1 MTMYRYVTLS
11 WDRRNTKAARV
22 AAFIIDQLPTCSP
35 HAWEQPYEADGLVV
49 LHSGAHKGR
58 MQTYQMAGGNG
69 VILGRLFKNGSD
81 GEYSSQIDD
90 LDDTETRR
98 CLTSKTQ
105 YLIDNYWGRYVTFL
119 HDRANDTK
127 YVMRDPSGAFPCF
140 VTRYQDVEI
149 YFSDMQDAANL
160 EFLPFTVNWDFIRAN
175 IMLPMF
181 QKTIT
186 GLNEVVEVL
195 PAECVEIT
203 PDGRTSRFVWDP
215 TKIAATNMVEDVEEA
230 AALLRKTVRSTIQAL
245 AGCYD
250 SIIHKLGGLD
260 SSIAL
265 ACMADM
271 PKRPEITCFTDFTR
285 SPRGDE
291 RLYSRQAAHKAG
303 VLLVEAEL
311 DYRKADLTRIFGSNK
326 LARPHGFFDCKGLT
340 GDVLTVTREKEAQA
354 IFTGVGGDNVFFQPP
369 FNIGALDYVHH
380 HGFGKE
386 TLKVW
391 SEASRYGRKSLAATL
406 RAMLR
411 ERVFPVRCYDYVHT
425 MIFAER
431 KAPLIN
437 PEFVSV
443 GGYEKFLH
451 PLLCPDDSMAKG
463 KYLHILMAAFF
474 SIEHYDHWDTDYA
487 AERVHLYLTQPI
499 IEACLR
505 VPVWVLTHGGIERG
519 LARKTFAH
527 DLPRD
532 VVMRRSKGTPGP
544 YYDDIYAHNIEL
556 LRDVLLDG
564 SLVRENVLLRDRL
577 EQSLSKGN
585 ISLHVAPS
593 ENLQHLATEAWL
605 ADWSNRSMGQVAKVA
620 AAE

>member
-215 TKIAATNMVEDVEEA
+215 TKIAATNVVEDVEEA
-230 AALLRKTVRSTIQAL
+230 AALLRKTVQGTIQAL

-250 SIIHKLGGLD
+250 SIIHNLGGLD

-265 ACMADM
+265 TCMADM
-271 PKRPEITCFTDFTR
+271 PKQPDITCINYYTK
-285 SPRGDE
+285 SPRGEE
-291 RLYSRQAAHKAG
+291 RFYSRQMANKAG
-303 VLLVEAEL
+303 VPLVEAEL
-311 DYRKADLTRIFGSNK
+311 DYRKADLTRIFHSNK
-326 LARPHGFFDCKGLT
+326 LARPHGFFDCIGLT
-340 GDVLTVTREKEAQA
+340 GDVLNLAHEKNAQA
-354 IFTGVGGDNVFFQPP
+354 IFYGTGGDNVFFQAPL
-369 FNIGALDYVHH
+369 NLGALDYVHR
-380 HGFGKE
+380 HGFGSD
-386 TLKVW
+386 TQQVW
-391 SEASRYGRKSLAATL
+391 MEASRYGRKSLAQTFG
-406 RAMLR
+406 AMLR
-411 ERVFPVRCYDYVHT
+411 ERTFPKPCYAYVHNL
-425 MIFAER
+425 IFADR
-431 KAPLIN
+431 KLPLIN
-437 PEFVSV
+437 PELIF
-443 GGYEKFLH
+443 GDRHENLLH
-451 PLLCPDDSMAKG
+451 PLLYPDDGMAKG
-463 KYLHILMAAFF
+463 KYFHILCSALFPL
-474 SIEHYDHWDTDYA
+474 EHYDHWDTDYV
-487 AERVHLYLTQPI
+487 AERLRVYFTQPI

-505 VPVWVLTHGGIERG
+505 VPTWVLTHGGIDRG
-519 LARKTFAH
+519 LARRAFQH
-527 DLPRD
+527 DLPRE
-532 VVMRRSKGTPGP
+532 VAMRRSKSTPGP
-544 YYDDIYAHNIEL
+544 YYNDIYVHNIEL
-556 LRDVLLDG
+556 VRDVLLDG

-577 EQSLSKGN
+577 EQALSKGN

-593 ENLQHLATEAWL
+593 ENLQYLATEAWL
-605 ADWSNRSMGQVAKVA
+605 AGWSNRSMGQVAKVA